1 MSRECA
7 VCGKNL
13 KPGHNVSHS
22 NSKSNRTFKPNL
34 QSISIITDG
43 SKKKALVCTRCIRTG
58 KIVKAV

>member
-13 KPGHNVSHS
+13 KPGHNVSHA
-22 NSKSNRTFKPNL
+22 NNKSKRTFQPNL
-34 QSISIITDG
+34 QSITIVNNG

-58 KIVKAV
+58 KVIKAV